1 MHDIKEALQVSP
13 DISDETKASIL
24 ALITSPN
31 DVKVYH
37 RLEVPE
43 VHPPTPGMRRVAFLD
58 TETTGVNTAEDEM
71 IELGYVIMEF
81 DDHGHLG
88 NVISIYNEL
97 NQPVLPI
104 TNTNIHGI
112 SDDMVQG
119 QVIDFDV
126 VKADMEAVNLIV
138 AHNSGFD
145 RKIIERYCPIF
156 ETIPWACSYKDVNWT
171 EQGTK
176 ISKLEYL
183 ANMCQFFYDAHRAII
198 DVYAMVEIIR
208 RLDIFKQLVLAAMKS
223 QYILSAQGSPF
234 SKKDLLKDRGY
245 KPLYVAGKFVCW
257 YTAVDEAN
265 LNVEKNWLLKDG
277 GCRHVPVREVNSL
290 DRYSIREET

>member
-1 MHDIKEALQVSP
+1 MEPEIAAMIRK
-13 DISDETKASIL
+13 SDLPESVKQDLL
-24 ALITSPN
+24 AIFHTPN

-37 RLEVPE
+37 RLQEPM
-43 VHPPTPGMRRVAFLD
+43 VHPPTTGMRRVAFLD

-81 DDHGHLG
+81 DDKGSLG
-88 NVISIYNEL
+88 NVIKIYDEL

-112 SDDMVQG
+112 SDDMVKG
-119 QVIDFDV
+119 KAIDFEEV
-126 VKADMEAVNLIV
+126 TADIEAVNLVV

-145 RKIIERYCPIF
+145 RKVIERYCPVF
-156 ETIPWACSYKDVNWT
+156 ETVPWACTYKDVNWT
-171 EQGTK
+171 EHGTTV
-176 ISKLEYL
+176 SKLEYL
-183 ANMCQFFYDAHRAII
+183 AYLTGFFYDAHRAVV
-198 DVYAMVEIIR
+198 DVHAMVEVIR
-208 RLDIFKQLVLAAMKS
+208 RLGIFKQLVLAAMKS

-257 YTAVDEAN
+257 YTSVDQAQLEE
-265 LNVEKNWLLKDG
+265 EKNWLLKDA
-277 GCRHVPVREVNSL
+277 GCRHVPVKEVNSL
-290 DRYSIREET
+290 DRYSIREQF

>member
-1 MHDIKEALQVSP
+1 MEKINSLLADVDTLPDDIKAAIVALL
-13 DISDETKASIL
+13 E
-24 ALITSPN
+24 SPN
-31 DVKVYH
+31 DIKVYH
-37 RLEVPE
+37 RLEEPE

-126 VKADMEAVNLIV
+126 VKADMEAVNLVV

-145 RKIIERYCPIF
+145 RKIIERYCPVF
-156 ETIPWACSYKDVNWT
+156 ETIP
-171 EQGTK
+171 
-176 ISKLEYL
+176 
-183 ANMCQFFYDAHRAII
+183 
-198 DVYAMVEIIR
+198 
-208 RLDIFKQLVLAAMKS
+208 
-223 QYILSAQGSPF
+223 
-234 SKKDLLKDRGY
+234 
-245 KPLYVAGKFVCW
+245 
-257 YTAVDEAN
+257 
-265 LNVEKNWLLKDG
+265 
-277 GCRHVPVREVNSL
+277 
-290 DRYSIREET
+290 

>member
-1 MHDIKEALQVSP
+1 MNTILPLLEKAGTLPDDVKAAIVALLETPNDIKVFHRLLEP
-13 DISDETKASIL
+13 
-24 ALITSPN
+24 
-31 DVKVYH
+31 KVY
-37 RLEVPE
+37 
-43 VHPPTPGMRRVAFLD
+43 PPTPGMRRVAFLD
-58 TETTGVNTAEDEM
+58 TETTGVNTSEDEM
-71 IELGYVIMEF
+71 VELGYVIMEF

-112 SDDMVQG
+112 SDDMVEG
-119 QVIDFDV
+119 KAIDFAV
-126 VKADMEAVNLIV
+126 VTADMEAVNLVV

-156 ETIPWACSYKDVNWT
+156 ETIPWACSYKDINWK
-171 EQGTK
+171 EQGAT

-183 ANMCQFFYDAHRAII
+183 AYISQFFYDAHRAII
-198 DVYAMVEIIR
+198 DVYAMIEIIR

-234 SKKDLLKDRGY
+234 SKKDILKERGY

-257 YTAVDEAN
+257 YTSVDEAN

-277 GCRHVPVREVNSL
+277 GCRHVPVREVNSM